1 VLPNQRLDAKRA
13 LIGTTLDTYILKVM
27 PTGVTTLKTRT
38 RINATEPEKAMW
50 IIVNVI
56 GYGKP

>member
-38 RINATEPEKAMW
+38 RINATEPEKAM
-50 IIVNVI
+50 
-56 GYGKP
+56 